1 MNTTLTIR
9 IDDQTKQKLE
19 RLASAT
25 ARSKSYLV
33 STAINEFIKANE
45 WQIQE
50 IIKAVKKAD
59 LPDTKFIDHEDVAA
73 WLDSWGTKN
82 AKKVEFRFS
91 AKAHPRHGYRR
102 TS

>member
-1 MNTTLTIR
+1 MSTTLTIR
-9 IDDQTKQKLE
+9 IDDKTKQKLE

-33 STAINEFIKANE
+33 STAIKEFIEANE

-59 LPDTKFIDHEDVAA
+59 LPDAKFIDHEDVAA

-82 AKKVEFRFS
+82 AKKPP
-91 AKAHPRHGYRR
+91 K
-102 TS
+102 